1 MWAMNSLRQRLSVT
15 LALVLLAAGALLAVS
30 LQDFPRRLVED
41 YVLSRLHHD
50 ADLLYVRLFDAAA
63 AAPGRDIDP
72 AMLAG
77 VGPVYELPLSGH
89 YFLIKRGEQLIRSRS
104 LWDEDIAMPEL
115 GGAVERVQRGD
126 GPAGQAL
133 LVFAARFPDAGG
145 GLPVTLV
152 VAEDVTTID
161 AAIADFRIKT
171 FVALAL
177 ALGLLL
183 ILQRRV
189 LLQGL
194 APLDEA
200 VAACRRLERGEVAAI
215 DATAPAE
222 VQPMLDAVSRLAH
235 HHTQRL
241 TRIRHAVGNLSHAL
255 KTPLAVLAQDADEI
269 GRRGDPAL
277 AARLRTRLDSMRQ
290 TMERELHRARLSG
303 GGPVGSNLEVRS
315 QLAVLVD
322 VLQRLHGDG
331 RVSIELEAPD
341 TALPVDREDMLELF
355 GNLLD
360 NACKWARGRVR
371 VHVEPAGAGGQL
383 VFSVEDDGPGVPDAL
398 LGQLGTAGLRTDESR
413 PGHGLGLAIVG
424 DIVAQYGGTLRFGRS
439 AGLGGLK
446 VEVSLPLAS

>member
-1 MWAMNSLRQRLSVT
+1 
-15 LALVLLAAGALLAVS
+15 
-30 LQDFPRRLVED
+30 
-41 YVLSRLHHD
+41 
-50 ADLLYVRLFDAAA
+50 
-63 AAPGRDIDP
+63 
-72 AMLAG
+72 
-77 VGPVYELPLSGH
+77 
-89 YFLIKRGEQLIRSRS
+89 
-104 LWDEDIAMPEL
+104 MPEL

-161 AAIADFRIKT
+161 AAIADFRLKT
-171 FVALAL
+171 FIALAL

-189 LLQGL
+189 LVQGL

-200 VAACRRLERGEVAAI
+200 VAACRRLERGEVVPI

-277 AARLRTRLDSMRQ
+277 AARLHASSTPCARRWSASCTGRGCRAAA
-290 TMERELHRARLSG
+290 RWGELRGAQPAGGARRCAAAAARRARH
-303 GGPVGSNLEVRS
+303 R
-315 QLAVLVD
+315 
-322 VLQRLHGDG
+322 
-331 RVSIELEAPD
+331 IELDAPEA
-341 TALPVDREDMLELF
+341 ALPVDREDMLELF

-360 NACKWARGRVR
+360 NACKWAGAACGCGRAGRRRRAAGVQRRGRR
-371 VHVEPAGAGGQL
+371 
-383 VFSVEDDGPGVPDAL
+383 PGVPDAL

-413 PGHGLGLAIVG
+413 PWPGLGSSATS
-424 DIVAQYGGTLRFGRS
+424 AQYGGTLRFGARR
-439 AGLGGLK
+439 AWGP
-446 VEVSLPLAS
+446 VVVSLPLAGGGAGWRLACRSVPIGQ

>member
-1 MWAMNSLRQRLSVT
+1 MRAMTSLRRRLSVT

-50 ADLLYVRLFDAAA
+50 ADLLYVRLLDAAA
-63 AAPGRDIDP
+63 AAPGQAIDP
-72 AMLAG
+72 ATMG
-77 VGPVYELPLSGH
+77 SVGPVYELPLSGH

-161 AAIADFRIKT
+161 AAIADFRLKT
-171 FVALAL
+171 FIALAL

-189 LLQGL
+189 LVQGL

-200 VAACRRLERGEVAAI
+200 VAACRRLERGEVVPI

-277 AARLRTRLDSMRQ
+277 AARLHAQLDTMRE
-290 TMERELHRARLSG
+290 TMARELHRARLSG
-303 GGPVGSNLEVRS
+303 GGPVGSSFEVRG

-322 VLQRLHGDG
+322 VLQRLHAE
-331 RVSIELEAPD
+331 RHISIELDAPD
-341 TALPVDREDMLELF
+341 EALPVDREDMLELF

-371 VHVEPAGAGGQL
+371 VQVEPAGAGGQL
-383 VFSVEDDGPGVPDAL
+383 AFSVEDDGPGVPEAL

-413 PGHGLGLAIVG
+413 PGHGLGLAIVS

-439 AGLGGLK
+439 AGLGGLR
-446 VEVSLPLAS
+446 VEVSLPVAG

>member
-1 MWAMNSLRQRLSVT
+1 MRAMTSLRRRLSVT

-50 ADLLYVRLFDAAA
+50 ADLLYVRLLDAVA
-63 AAPGRDIDP
+63 AAPGPRIDP
-72 AMLAG
+72 ATMG
-77 VGPVYELPLSGH
+77 SVGPVYELPLSGH

-161 AAIADFRIKT
+161 AAIADFRLKT
-171 FVALAL
+171 FIALAL

-189 LLQGL
+189 LVQGL

-200 VAACRRLERGEVAAI
+200 VAACRRLERGEVVPI

-277 AARLRTRLDSMRQ
+277 AARLHTQLASMRE

-303 GGPVGSNLEVRS
+303 GGPVGSNFEVRG
-315 QLAVLVD
+315 QLAALID
-322 VLQRLHGDG
+322 VLQRLHAE
-331 RVSIELEAPD
+331 RQLSIALDAPD
-341 TALPVDREDMLELF
+341 AALPVDQLRGMLMLRRAEVEQELAAKHYYRPRDPAVVERYRNRFPTLNLFTIDEAF
-355 GNLLD
+355 GG
-360 NACKWARGRVR
+360 WAK
-371 VHVEPAGAGGQL
+371 
-383 VFSVEDDGPGVPDAL
+383 
-398 LGQLGTAGLRTDESR
+398 
-413 PGHGLGLAIVG
+413 
-424 DIVAQYGGTLRFGRS
+424 AQATHFKDGGTFDQIYQQAR
-439 AGLGGLK
+439 
-446 VEVSLPLAS
+446 

>member
-1 MWAMNSLRQRLSVT
+1 
-15 LALVLLAAGALLAVS
+15 
-30 LQDFPRRLVED
+30 
-41 YVLSRLHHD
+41 
-50 ADLLYVRLFDAAA
+50 
-63 AAPGRDIDP
+63 
-72 AMLAG
+72 
-77 VGPVYELPLSGH
+77 VYELPLSGH

-161 AAIADFRIKT
+161 AAIADFRLKT
-171 FVALAL
+171 FIALAL

-189 LLQGL
+189 LVQGL

-200 VAACRRLERGEVAAI
+200 VAACRRLERGEVVPI

-277 AARLRTRLDSMRQ
+277 AARLRPARQ
-290 TMERELHRARLSG
+290 HARDDGARAAPGAAVGRRPGGVELRGARPAGGARRCAAAAARRAPHR
-303 GGPVGSNLEVRS
+303 
-315 QLAVLVD
+315 
-322 VLQRLHGDG
+322 
-331 RVSIELEAPD
+331 IELDAPD

-371 VHVEPAGAGGQL
+371 VQVEPAGAGGQL
-383 VFSVEDDGPGVPDAL
+383 AFSVEDDGPGCRGAARPARHGRPAHRREPARPWPGAGDRQRHRCPVRRHAPL
-398 LGQLGTAGLRTDESR
+398 RPLGGPGWPAGGGEPAGGGLRRT
-413 PGHGLGLAIVG
+413 P
-424 DIVAQYGGTLRFGRS
+424 
-439 AGLGGLK
+439 
-446 VEVSLPLAS
+446 